1 MTLLLTLLIAGIALL
16 LAEVFLPGMV
26 AGVLGVVCLLG
37 VAVVGF
43 AELGPNAGSLILLA
57 ELAVGTVL
65 TVLWMRYFPQ
75 TSLGKKYILDS
86 SSGSHPS
93 LRPERWLEHEGLALT
108 DLRPAGSARLNGEKV
123 DVLTTGEHLEAG
135 TRVRVIRVDGSSVF
149 VRPAYGFFP

>member
-135 TRVRVIRVDGSSVF
+135 TRVRVVRVDGSSVF
-149 VRPAYGFFP
+149 VRPA